1 MRFFIGGCDLYHW
14 RKKYKEGKWQAQVF
28 LHYVDANGP
37 NVEWKYDKR
46 PNLAHHETRTF
57 LTKNL
62 EIVSNGQA
70 AIYHN
75 AFSKETCKRIIESI
89 EKEQGEA
96 AGRSDQRT
104 GGTIDKT
111 VRDVNRVSIPID
123 RGIGATLTGIAIDIN
138 NRYFKYDINCS
149 NQSEFLRYGVGGHY
163 STHIDT
169 FFELNKIEM
178 MHSVRKLTILLFLND
193 DFEGGKLFLKTGRK
207 KYYPPQE
214 AGNVL
219 VFPSFFP
226 HSVDPVISGGRVS
239 LVNWLVGPMFK

>member
-1 MRFFIGGCDLYHW
+1 M
-14 RKKYKEGKWQAQVF
+14 KKNRAKLLGV
-28 LHYVDANGP
+28 G
-37 NVEWKYDKR
+37 
-46 PNLAHHETRTF
+46 
-57 LTKNL
+57 
-62 EIVSNGQA
+62 SG
-70 AIYHN
+70 
-75 AFSKETCKRIIESI
+75 
-89 EKEQGEA
+89 
-96 AGRSDQRT
+96 T